1 MKNELPRIQ
10 HVAALGE
17 LRLAIAFDDRRVV
30 LVDFSETVSKG
41 GVFERLS
48 DPKFFAKFKL
58 ARNGR
63 VLAWPGDLEFCAD
76 ALHGEGVR
84 RRKLRPTS
92 APFDARVFE
101 LA

>member
-1 MKNELPRIQ
+1 MKDEFPRIE

-17 LRLAIAFDDRRVV
+17 LRVAIAIDDGRAV

-41 GVFERLS
+41 GVFERLR

-63 VLAWPGDLEFCAD
+63 VLAWLGDLEFCAD

-84 RRKLRPTS
+84 RRRLRSTA
-92 APFDARVFE
+92 APFNARVFE